1 MFGQTVTKGIV
12 SGYGEEDGQ
21 RILRSDV
28 NIQKGNSGGP
38 LLDRSGAVVGLSVN
52 AYTLLPDGIGI
63 GLNGFIPIEEA
74 LHALTI
80 QREAPEATP
89 PAAPSPGGF
98 SR

>member
-1 MFGQTVTKGIV
+1 M
-12 SGYGEEDGQ
+12 
-21 RILRSDV
+21 
-28 NIQKGNSGGP
+28 
-38 LLDRSGAVVGLSVN
+38 GLSVN

-80 QREAPEATP
+80 QRDAPEPAA
-89 PAAPSPGGF
+89 AAPSSGV